1 MHEKLKAKLF
11 DLIESSTYQR
21 LTKIIINECLFLKLI
36 WAVCYLLSFSCC
48 SFIIIQSFVD
58 YFKYEVS
65 INFSI
70 LSDSGFEFPS
80 ITICNANK
88 LDYSIDRAKTEILSY
103 LRSLNKYNESF
114 LNDSQNIPPD
124 LNIFDFVNSIE
135 ADTQNIPNAKLTQ
148 LLNDYGYTA
157 ESMILSCLF
166 NGKPCYHDSFYFK
179 NSTKRG
185 KRFGKCYTF
194 NSGYNSNGSKLPFVK
209 ATRPG
214 SPYGLQLKLFV
225 GKPDHQPF
233 WVTNLGA
240 IINVHNVGDSP
251 LTIEEGVPVRPGEE
265 TNLVLKKQ
273 VVKRLP
279 KPYSH
284 CIDNLTSRD
293 SLLRD
298 SSDKKEIPVH
308 FNNTFLVSDNYRQKI
323 CLNECTKTLAG
334 ELNASIDAVLY
345 NECLKYCP
353 QECELTEYKIS
364 TFMTAFPSDE
374 YARLILRHFN
384 ENKSEINKISSI
396 KELRKSIISLNIY
409 FDSKEL
415 TEIKE
420 RPTNSVEV
428 LLANLG
434 GQLGLFLGLDVLSF
448 VELFEFIFVA
458 YFLSLRKGSTNNK
471 LNSQN

>member
-1 MHEKLKAKLF
+1 MHEKSKAKLF
-11 DLIESSTYQR
+11 DLIQSSTYQR
-21 LTKIIINECLFLKLI
+21 LTKIIINECLLLKII
-36 WAVCYLLSFSCC
+36 WAICYLLSFSCC

-80 ITICNANK
+80 VTICNTNK
-88 LDYSIDRAKTEILSY
+88 LDYSIDGAKTEIISY
-103 LRSLNKYNESF
+103 LKSLNKYNESF

-124 LNIFDFVNSIE
+124 LNIYDYVNSIE
-135 ADTQNIPNAKLTQ
+135 ADTQNIPNAKLTK
-148 LLNDYGYTA
+148 LLNDYGYTS
-157 ESMILSCLF
+157 ETMILSCYF
-166 NGKPCYHDSFYFK
+166 NGKPCYHDSFFYK

-185 KRFGKCYTF
+185 KRFGKCNTF
-194 NSGYNSNGSKLPFVK
+194 NSVYKSNSSKLPFLK
-209 ATRPG
+209 AARTG
-214 SPYGLQLKLFV
+214 SPYVLQLKLFV

-233 WVTNLGA
+233 WVTTLGA

-279 KPYSH
+279 KPYSD
-284 CIDNLTSRD
+284 CVVNLTSRD
-293 SLLRD
+293 SLI
-298 SSDKKEIPVH
+298 SVH
-308 FNNTFLVSDNYRQKI
+308 FNNTFSVSDNYRQKI

-384 ENKSEINKISSI
+384 ENKSERNKISSV
-396 KELRKSIISLNIY
+396 KGLRKSIISLNIY

-434 GQLGLFLGLDVLSF
+434 GQLGLFVGLDVLSL

-458 YFLSLRKGSTNNK
+458 NFLAFGKGFKNK
-471 LNSQN
+471 IKTQN